1 MRLYH
6 LEMALQVPDERLL
19 RLSKAEKLLY
29 QVIRRIFHPGQVL
42 PSNVVFISD
51 GA

>member
-1 MRLYH
+1 
-6 LEMALQVPDERLL
+6 MALQVPNERLL

-42 PSNVVFISD
+42 PYNAMFISD